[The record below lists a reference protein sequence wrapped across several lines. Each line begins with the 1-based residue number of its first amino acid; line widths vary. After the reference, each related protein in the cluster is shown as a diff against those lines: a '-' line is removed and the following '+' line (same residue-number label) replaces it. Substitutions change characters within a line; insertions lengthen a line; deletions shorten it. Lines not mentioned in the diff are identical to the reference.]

1 MYLAITLSDVF
12 TQATTVLGSFWSVFG
27 QIVAMITG
35 NPLLYASILLGL
47 GATLCMVV
55 VTVVKKLG
63 IRGIAS
69 GGGRRRRRR

>member
-1 MYLAITLSDVF
+1 MSISDVF
-12 TQATTVLGSFWSVFG
+12 TQASTVLGSFWTVFG
-27 QIVAMITG
+27 NIVTMITG

-69 GGGRRRRRR
+69 GGGRRHRRAR